1 MVIMNTWFQQPLRR
15 LYTWKSPGDISRNQ
29 IDYIMI
35 NQRFRNCVKQA
46 RTYPGADINSDH
58 NPVTIKF
65 KVKLKKIK
73 RNQAQSQIDY
83 NLLKDDTYKRRYN
96 ILVKNY
102 YDVLGSEKVEQ
113 DHGSEEEHVEKE
125 WSEVK
130 LSLQNAAKELLPKK
144 VKKRKRGWINDE
156 ILSKM
161 EQRKNVKNKTTEYN
175 VINKEIVDECR
186 QAKENWLNEQCEE
199 IESLEKQHKTKEMY
213 DKVKELTKKCTLK
226 GGGSITDKNGK
237 ILFDQEEIDKR
248 WVEYIKE
255 LYDDD

>member
-1 MVIMNTWFQQPLRR
+1 M
-15 LYTWKSPGDISRNQ
+15 
-29 IDYIMI
+29 
-35 NQRFRNCVKQA
+35 
-46 RTYPGADINSDH
+46 
-58 NPVTIKF
+58 
-65 KVKLKKIK
+65 KKIK
-73 RNQAQSQIDY
+73 RHQAQSQIDY

-113 DHGSEEEHVEKE
+113 DHESEEEHVEKE
-125 WSEVK
+125 WSKVK

-144 VKKRKRGWINDE
+144 VKKKKRGWMNDE

-175 VINKEIVDECR
+175 VINNEIVDECR
-186 QAKENWLNEQCEE
+186 QERKLANEQCEE

-237 ILFDQEEIDKR
+237 FHL
-248 WVEYIKE
+248 IKKK
-255 LYDDD
+255 LIRDGLNI